1 MAVDLLHPLQENPG
15 LYLQRDPLLSSPFR
29 LAALLPTPW
38 GGSVVL
44 TLYEEEK
51 PRRYLAP
58 QGNLTP
64 HLAWAH
70 RNLPPPHR
78 LHLSPT
84 TGEWGVDWREGWSVA
99 LEALAGNTPYLLPA
113 A

>member
-1 MAVDLLHPLQENPG
+1 M
-15 LYLQRDPLLSSPFR
+15 
-29 LAALLPTPW
+29 
-38 GGSVVL
+38 VL

-70 RNLPPPHR
+70 PEPPSSPPAPPFPH
-78 LHLSPT
+78 H
-84 TGEWGVDWREGWSVA
+84 GEWGVDWREGWSVA
-99 LEALAGNTPYLLPA
+99 LEALAGNTPYLPPRRVSPRQRRGGALS
-113 A
+113 

>member
-1 MAVDLLHPLQENPG
+1 M
-15 LYLQRDPLLSSPFR
+15 
-29 LAALLPTPW
+29 
-38 GGSVVL
+38 VL